1 MTKLLHVKV
10 LVIFVMGYLLD
21 VSPLKAQLMAQ
32 NRAKSN
38 ASPAP
43 APAGRLTLR
52 DALMQVKKQ
61 YKVDILFEEKLLEG
75 IFVVPTGAQAR
86 QSIENKLNSML
97 APTGLR
103 YKKVSKQT
111 YLILTTAAEPATGAI
126 PVQPGDPAEPLPAAQ
141 AQAAVNVQNSP
152 SATGPNGKPID
163 KTVSGVVKGEGGELL
178 PGVSVLVKGTTRGS
192 TTDVNGKYSI
202 AISED
207 PKDEVILVFSYVG
220 YRNQEVAVGTRSAI
234 DILLLPDQK
243 SLEEVVVVGYGTQK
257 REQITSAIASVK
269 AEDFVKGP
277 VQDAA
282 QLIRG
287 KVAGLSVITPS
298 GDPTALAQIS
308 LRGNATINASSEPL
322 ILIDGVPGALNTV
335 APEDIESIDV
345 LKDGSAAAI
354 YGTRGTNGVILITT
368 RKVKGETPATL
379 EVNSYFT
386 TQRLTRK
393 LDFMDVNQYRQ
404 LAAQQKPG
412 AIDYGHSTDWLSEV
426 TQKPWS
432 QVHNISL
439 RGGSRTTNYIVSM
452 EYRHLNGIMKKS
464 DNTTVFPRIEV
475 NHSMFNGLLKI
486 NANLSGYQQKFF
498 SVDGGPYSGLV
509 YRNSL
514 TFNPTEP
521 LKDENGKWTERT
533 DKTDYMNPLALIE
546 ESNGQNRNNNL
557 RTYGTISLAPIEG
570 LEVMALFARDMYNS
584 TRGYYE
590 TKNHYSTSRNGRNG
604 FASRG
609 TTRSQDDLFEFT
621 ANYNKSV
628 QDHNFVLLAGHTWRR
643 YNTEE
648 YSMQNWDFPTD
659 NFSYNNISA
668 GLALRRG
675 QAPETS
681 FQSENKL
688 ISYFFRVNYSF
699 MNKYLLMASVRHE
712 GSSRFGSNHKWG
724 SFPAFSV
731 GWNLKREAF
740 LENTN
745 AISNLKVRAGYG
757 VTGTEP
763 GSSYIS
769 LNKINFNTNVL
780 IDGQWVQAIN
790 PTNNANPDLRWERK
804 EEVNIGVDYG
814 FLNGRISGS
823 LDMYRRTTRD
833 LIANFPVPTPPYL
846 YSTITANAASMEN
859 KGIEIQVNAV
869 PLQTPSFRWTT
880 SANFSTNS
888 NKILSLSNDKFALAS
903 GYFDTGNTGE
913 PIQQST
919 HRVQVGQPI
928 GNFWGFKTIDID
940 ETGHWIIEGKDG
952 EPKPIAQQQA
962 DDKQVIGNGLP
973 KRYLNWNNTLTY
985 KNFDLNITMRGAF
998 GFQILNMTEMFWS
1011 APVMLTRGNL
1021 RSNAYDPI
1029 YGKRPLADD
1038 QSLNYVSYYIENGNY
1053 WKIDNIT
1060 AGYNLN
1066 LKNKYLKGARV
1077 YLSVANL
1084 YTITGYKGIDP
1095 EVGISGLFPGID
1107 DKNRYPA
1114 TTSFTVGAM
1123 LTF

>member
-1 MTKLLHVKV
+1 MV
-10 LVIFVMGYLLD
+10 GCLLD
-21 VSPLKAQLMAQ
+21 GAPIKAQLMAQ
-32 NRAKSN
+32 NRPSKSGT
-38 ASPAP
+38 AP
-43 APAGRLTLR
+43 TVIPGSRIALR

-75 IFVVPTGAQAR
+75 LFVSPAQVQAG
-86 QSIENKLNSML
+86 QTIENKLSNIL
-97 APTGLR
+97 PARLR

-111 YLILTTAAEPATGAI
+111 YLILTTAEEGKPGAQQIEPITPEGAPPATQQTFTMSLQSSHSLLEMARKTA
-126 PVQPGDPAEPLPAAQ
+126 DR
-141 AQAAVNVQNSP
+141 
-152 SATGPNGKPID
+152 
-163 KTVSGVVKGEGGELL
+163 TVSGVVKGDGGEAL
-178 PGVSVLVKGTTRGS
+178 PGVSVLIKGTTRGS
-192 TTDVNGKYSI
+192 ITDANGKYSI
-202 AISED
+202 AVSDD
-207 PKDEVILVFSYVG
+207 PKVEITLVFSYVG
-220 YRNQEVAVGTRSAI
+220 YQNQEVIAGSRSTI
-234 DILLLPDQK
+234 DITLAPDLK

-257 REQITSAIASVK
+257 REQITSAVASVK
-269 AEDFVKGP
+269 SEDFVKGP

-298 GDPTALAQIS
+298 GDPTAVAQIT
-308 LRGNATINASSEPL
+308 LRGNATINASSDPL
-322 ILIDGVPGALNTV
+322 VLIDGVPGGLNTV

-368 RKVKGETPATL
+368 RKVKDETPPTL

-393 LDFMDVNQYRQ
+393 LDFMDVNQYRA
-404 LAAQQKPG
+404 LAAQGKPG
-412 AIDYGHSTDWLSEV
+412 AIDYGHSTDWLSQV
-426 TQKPWS
+426 TQKPLS
-432 QVHNISL
+432 QVHNVSL

-452 EYRHLNGIMKKS
+452 EYRRLNGIMRKS

-475 NHSMFNGLLKI
+475 NHSMFDGLLKI
-486 NANLSGYQQKFF
+486 NANLSGYQQKYF

-509 YRNSL
+509 YRNAL
-514 TFNPTEP
+514 TFNPTES
-521 LKDENGKWTERT
+521 LKDANGKWTERT
-533 DKTDYMNPLALIE
+533 DKTDYMNPVALIE
-546 ESNGQNRNNNL
+546 ETNGLNRNNNL
-557 RTYGTISLAPIEG
+557 RTYGTISLAPVEG
-570 LEVMALFARDMYNS
+570 LEIKALIARDMFNS

-609 TTRSQDDLFEFT
+609 TTRTQDDLFEFT
-621 ANYNKSV
+621 ANYNKSI
-628 QDHNFVLLAGHTWRR
+628 QDHNFVVLAGHTWRH
-643 YNTEE
+643 YNTEN
-648 YSMQNWDFPTD
+648 YWMQNWDFPTD
-659 NFSYNNISA
+659 NFSYNNINA

-675 QAPETS
+675 QAPELS
-681 FQSENKL
+681 EQSENKL

-699 MNKYLLMASVRHE
+699 MNKYLLSTSIRHE
-712 GSSRFGSNHKWG
+712 GSSRFGANHKWG

-740 LENTN
+740 LENAN
-745 AISNLKVRAGYG
+745 AVSNLKLRAGYG

-763 GSSYIS
+763 GSSYLS

-780 IDGQWVQAIN
+780 INGQWVQTIN
-790 PTNNANPDLRWERK
+790 PSNNANPDLRWERK
-804 EEVNIGVDYG
+804 EEVNIGIDYG
-814 FLNGRISGS
+814 FLNERLSGS
-823 LDMYRRTTRD
+823 IDLYRRTTRD

-859 KGIEIQVNAV
+859 KGVEIQVNAI
-869 PLQTPSFRWTT
+869 PFQTAAFRWTT
-880 SANFSTNS
+880 SVNFSTNA
-888 NKILSLSNDKFALAS
+888 NKILSLSDDKFALAS

-913 PIQQST
+913 PIQQTT
-919 HRVQVGQPI
+919 HRVQVGQPL

-940 ETGHWIIEGKDG
+940 ETGHWIIEGKNG

-962 DDKQVIGNGLP
+962 DDKQIIGNGLP

-1060 AGYNLN
+1060 AGYNLR
-1066 LKNKYLKGARV
+1066 LKNKYLRHARI
-1077 YLSVANL
+1077 YLAVANL

-1095 EVGISGLFPGID
+1095 EVGISGMSPGID

-1114 TTSFTVGAM
+1114 TTSFTAGVM

>member
-1 MTKLLHVKV
+1 MTKLVHFQV
-10 LVIFVMGYLLD
+10 LVTLMVGCLLD

-32 NRAKSN
+32 NHTKSSTGPTT
-38 ASPAP
+38 SP
-43 APAGRLTLR
+43 GSKVTLR

-61 YKVDILFEEKLLEG
+61 FKVDILFEEKLLEG
-75 IFVVPTGAQAR
+75 ITVLPAQIQSG
-86 QSIENKLNSML
+86 QSIENKLNNML
-97 APTGLR
+97 TPAGLR
-103 YKKVSKQT
+103 FKKVSKQT
-111 YLILTTAAEPATGAI
+111 YLILTTQDETKQGAEQPVPENNEPPATSQQPTSSSSQIILVAPEATNKAI
-126 PVQPGDPAEPLPAAQ
+126 DR
-141 AQAAVNVQNSP
+141 
-152 SATGPNGKPID
+152 
-163 KTVSGVVKGEGGELL
+163 TVSGVVKGDAGESL
-178 PGVSVLVKGTTRGS
+178 PGVSVLLKGTTRGS
-192 TTDVNGKYSI
+192 TTDANGKYSI
-202 AISED
+202 TLGDDLKAD
-207 PKDEVILVFSYVG
+207 AVLVFSYVG
-220 YRNQEVAVGTRSAI
+220 YQNQEVVVGTRSAV
-234 DILLLPDQK
+234 DVSMVPDLK

-257 REQITSAIASVK
+257 REQITSAIASIK
-269 AEDFVKGP
+269 SEDFVKGP

-287 KVAGLSVITPS
+287 KVAGLTVVTPS

-322 ILIDGVPGALNTV
+322 ILIDGVPGGLNTV

-368 RKVKGETPATL
+368 RKVKGETPAIL

-386 TQRLTRK
+386 TQRMTRK

-412 AIDYGHSTDWLSEV
+412 AIDYGHSTDWLREV
-426 TQKPWS
+426 TQKPLS

-464 DNTTVFPRIEV
+464 DNSTLFPRIEV
-475 NHSMFNGLLKI
+475 NHSMFDGLLKI
-486 NANLSGYQQKFF
+486 NANLSGYQQKFY
-498 SVDGGPYSGLV
+498 SIDGGSYSGLV

-546 ESNGQNRNNNL
+546 ESHGQNRNNNL

-570 LEVMALFARDMYNS
+570 LEIKGLFARDMYNS

-590 TKNHYSTSRNGRNG
+590 TKNHYSTARNGRNG

-621 ANYNKSV
+621 ANYNKSI

-643 YNTEE
+643 YNIEE
-648 YSMQNWDFPTD
+648 YWMQNWDFPTD
-659 NFSYNNISA
+659 NFTYNNIGA

-675 QAPETS
+675 QAPES
-681 FQSENKL
+681 SSQSENKL

-712 GSSRFGSNHKWG
+712 GSSRFGANHKWG

-745 AISNLKVRAGYG
+745 TVSNMKLRAGYG

-763 GSSYIS
+763 GTSYIS

-780 IDGQWVQAIN
+780 INGQWVQAIN
-790 PTNNANPDLRWERK
+790 PSNNANPDLRWERK
-804 EEVNIGVDYG
+804 EEVNIGLDYG
-814 FLNGRISGS
+814 FMNDRISGS
-823 LDMYRRTTRD
+823 VDVYRRTTRD

-859 KGIEIQVNAV
+859 KGIEIQVNAI

-888 NKILSLSNDKFALAS
+888 NKILSLSNDRFALAS

-913 PIQQST
+913 PIQQTT

-928 GNFWGFKTIDID
+928 GNYWGFKTIDID

-952 EPKPIAQQQA
+952 QPKPIAQQQA
-962 DDKQVIGNGLP
+962 DDKQIIGNGLP
-973 KRYLNWNNTLTY
+973 KRYLNWNNTLAY

-1053 WKIDNIT
+1053 WKIDNVT
-1060 AGYNLN
+1060 LGYNLN
-1066 LKNKYLKGARV
+1066 LKNKYVKRGRV
-1077 YLSVANL
+1077 YLAVANL

-1114 TTSFTVGAM
+1114 TTSFTAGAM

>member
-1 MTKLLHVKV
+1 MV
-10 LVIFVMGYLLD
+10 GCLLD
-21 VSPLKAQLMAQ
+21 GAPIKAQLMAQ
-32 NRAKSN
+32 NRPPKS
-38 ASPAP
+38 STAP
-43 APAGRLTLR
+43 TTIPGSRIALR

-75 IFVVPTGAQAR
+75 LFVSPAQVQAG
-86 QSIENKLNSML
+86 QTIENKLSNIL
-97 APTGLR
+97 PAGLR

-111 YLILTTAAEPATGAI
+111 YLILTAAEEGKPGAQQI
-126 PVQPGDPAEPLPAAQ
+126 EPITPEEAPAATQ
-141 AQAAVNVQNSP
+141 QTFAMSLQSSHSLLEMARKTA
-152 SATGPNGKPID
+152 D
-163 KTVSGVVKGEGGELL
+163 RTVSGVVKGDGGEAL
-178 PGVSVLVKGTTRGS
+178 PGVSVLIKGTTRGS
-192 TTDVNGKYSI
+192 TTDANGKYSI
-202 AISED
+202 AVSD
-207 PKDEVILVFSYVG
+207 HPKAEITLVFSYVG
-220 YRNQEVAVGTRSAI
+220 YQNQEVIAGSRSTI
-234 DILLLPDQK
+234 DITLAPDLK

-257 REQITSAIASVK
+257 REQITSAVASVK
-269 AEDFVKGP
+269 SEDFVKGP

-298 GDPTALAQIS
+298 GDPTAVAQIT
-308 LRGNATINASSEPL
+308 LRGNATINASSDPL
-322 ILIDGVPGALNTV
+322 VLIDGVPGGLNTV

-368 RKVKGETPATL
+368 RKVKGETPPTL

-393 LDFMDVNQYRQ
+393 LDFMDVDQYRA
-404 LAAQQKPG
+404 LAAQGKPG
-412 AIDYGHSTDWLSEV
+412 AIDYGHSTDWLSQV
-426 TQKPWS
+426 TQKPLS
-432 QVHNISL
+432 QVHNVSL

-452 EYRHLNGIMKKS
+452 EYRRLNGIMRKS

-475 NHSMFNGLLKI
+475 NHSMFDGLLKI
-486 NANLSGYQQKFF
+486 NANLSGYQQKYF

-509 YRNSL
+509 YRNAL

-521 LKDENGKWTERT
+521 LKDANGKWTERT
-533 DKTDYMNPLALIE
+533 DKTDYMNPVALIE
-546 ESNGQNRNNNL
+546 ETNGLNRNNNL
-557 RTYGTISLAPIEG
+557 RTYGTISLAPVEG
-570 LEVMALFARDMYNS
+570 LEIKALIARDMFNS

-609 TTRSQDDLFEFT
+609 TTRTQDDLFEFT
-621 ANYNKSV
+621 ANYNKSI
-628 QDHNFVLLAGHTWRR
+628 QDHNFVVLAGHTWRR
-643 YNTEE
+643 YNREN
-648 YSMQNWDFPTD
+648 YWMQNWDFPTD
-659 NFSYNNISA
+659 NFSYNNINA

-675 QAPETS
+675 QAPELS
-681 FQSENKL
+681 EQSENKL

-699 MNKYLLMASVRHE
+699 MNKYLLSASIRHE
-712 GSSRFGSNHKWG
+712 GSSRFGANHKWG

-740 LENTN
+740 LENANTV
-745 AISNLKVRAGYG
+745 SNLKLRAGYG

-780 IDGQWVQAIN
+780 IDGQWVQTIN
-790 PTNNANPDLRWERK
+790 PSNNANPDLRWERK
-804 EEVNIGVDYG
+804 EEVNVGIDYG
-814 FLNGRISGS
+814 FLNERLSGS
-823 LDMYRRTTRD
+823 IDLYRRTTRD
-833 LIANFPVPTPPYL
+833 LIADFPVPTPPYL

-859 KGIEIQVNAV
+859 KGVEIQVNAI
-869 PLQTPSFRWTT
+869 PFQTAAFRWTT
-880 SANFSTNS
+880 SVNFSTNA
-888 NKILSLSNDKFALAS
+888 NKILSLSDDKFALAS

-913 PIQQST
+913 PIQQTT
-919 HRVQVGQPI
+919 HRVQVGQPL

-940 ETGHWIIEGKDG
+940 ETGHWIIEGKNG

-998 GFQILNMTEMFWS
+998 GFHILNMTEMFWS

-1021 RSNAYDPI
+1021 RSNAYEPI

-1060 AGYNLN
+1060 AGYNLR
-1066 LKNKYLKGARV
+1066 LKNKYLRHARA
-1077 YLSVANL
+1077 YLAVANL

-1095 EVGISGLFPGID
+1095 EVGISGMAPGID

-1114 TTSFTVGAM
+1114 TTSFTAGVM

>member
-1 MTKLLHVKV
+1 MTKLVHFQV
-10 LVIFVMGYLLD
+10 LVTLMVGCLLD

-32 NRAKSN
+32 NHTKS
-38 ASPAP
+38 STGTTTAP
-43 APAGRLTLR
+43 GSKVTLR

-61 YKVDILFEEKLLEG
+61 FKVDILFEEKLLEG
-75 IFVVPTGAQAR
+75 ITVLPAQVQSG
-86 QSIENKLNSML
+86 QSIENKLNNIL
-97 APTGLR
+97 APAGLR
-103 YKKVSKQT
+103 FKKVSKQT
-111 YLILTTAAEPATGAI
+111 YLILTAAEEAKTGALQT
-126 PVQPGDPAEPLPAAQ
+126 QPENNEEPPAASQ
-141 AQAAVNVQNSP
+141 QPSSSSVQTSPAAP
-152 SATGPNGKPID
+152 EATYKVAD
-163 KTVSGVVKGEGGELL
+163 RTVSGVVKGDAGESL
-178 PGVSVLVKGTTRGS
+178 PGVSVLLKGTTRGS
-192 TTDVNGKYSI
+192 TTDANGKYSI
-202 AISED
+202 TIGDDLKAD
-207 PKDEVILVFSYVG
+207 AVLVFSYVG
-220 YRNQEVAVGTRSAI
+220 YQNQEIVVGTRSAI
-234 DILLLPDQK
+234 DISMVPDLK

-269 AEDFVKGP
+269 SEDFVKGP

-287 KVAGLSVITPS
+287 KVAGLTVVTPS

-322 ILIDGVPGALNTV
+322 ILIDGVPGGLNTV

-368 RKVKGETPATL
+368 RKVKGETPAIL

-386 TQRLTRK
+386 TQRMTRK

-412 AIDYGHSTDWLSEV
+412 AIDYGHSTDWLREV
-426 TQKPWS
+426 TQKPLS

-464 DNTTVFPRIEV
+464 DNSTLFPRIEV
-475 NHSMFNGLLKI
+475 NHSMFDGLLKI
-486 NANLSGYQQKFF
+486 NANLSGYQQKFY
-498 SVDGGPYSGLV
+498 SIDGGSYSGLV

-546 ESNGQNRNNNL
+546 ESHGENRNNNL

-570 LEVMALFARDMYNS
+570 LEIKGLFARDMYNS

-590 TKNHYSTSRNGRNG
+590 TKNHYSTARSGRNG

-621 ANYNKSV
+621 ANYNKSI
-628 QDHNFVLLAGHTWRR
+628 QEHNFVLLAGHTWRR
-643 YNTEE
+643 YNIEE
-648 YSMQNWDFPTD
+648 YWMQNWDFPTD
-659 NFSYNNISA
+659 NFTYNNIGA

-675 QAPETS
+675 QAPES
-681 FQSENKL
+681 SSQSENKL

-712 GSSRFGSNHKWG
+712 GSSRFGANHKWG

-745 AISNLKVRAGYG
+745 TVSNLKLRAGYG

-763 GSSYIS
+763 GTSYIS

-780 IDGQWVQAIN
+780 INGQWVQAIN
-790 PTNNANPDLRWERK
+790 PSNNANPDLRWERK
-804 EEVNIGVDYG
+804 EEVNIGLDYG
-814 FLNGRISGS
+814 FMNDRISGS
-823 LDMYRRTTRD
+823 VDVYRRTTRD

-859 KGIEIQVNAV
+859 KGIEIQVNAI
-869 PLQTPSFRWTT
+869 PLQTPAFRWTT

-913 PIQQST
+913 PIQQTT

-952 EPKPIAQQQA
+952 QPKPIAQQQA

-973 KRYLNWNNTLTY
+973 KRYLNWNNTLAY

-1053 WKIDNIT
+1053 WKIDNVT
-1060 AGYNLN
+1060 LGYNLN
-1066 LKNKYLKGARV
+1066 LKNKYVKRGRV
-1077 YLSVANL
+1077 YLAVANL

-1095 EVGISGLFPGID
+1095 EVGISGMFPGID

-1114 TTSFTVGAM
+1114 TTSFTAGAM

>member
-1 MTKLLHVKV
+1 MVGGLL
-10 LVIFVMGYLLD
+10 GG
-21 VSPLKAQLMAQ
+21 SPLKAQLMAQ
-32 NRAKSN
+32 NRPKSN
-38 ASPAP
+38 TAP
-43 APAGRLTLR
+43 TIIPGSRITLR

-75 IFVVPTGAQAR
+75 ISVTPAQV
-86 QSIENKLNSML
+86 QSGQTIESKLSNILPS
-97 APTGLR
+97 GLR
-103 YKKVSKQT
+103 YKKVSKQA
-111 YLILTTAAEPATGAI
+111 YLILTADEEAKPGAQQIEPIT
-126 PVQPGDPAEPLPAAQ
+126 PEETPAAQ
-141 AQAAVNVQNSP
+141 QTFTMSAQPSGSTVMLAGKAVDRN
-152 SATGPNGKPID
+152 I
-163 KTVSGVVKGEGGELL
+163 SGVVKGDGGELL
-178 PGVSVLVKGTTRGS
+178 PGVSVLIKGTTRGS
-192 TTDVNGKYSI
+192 TTDVDGKYSI
-202 AISED
+202 AVDDD
-207 PKDEVILVFSYVG
+207 PKAEVILVFSYVG
-220 YRNQEVAVGTRSAI
+220 YQNQEAAVGNRTAI
-234 DILLLPDQK
+234 DITLAPDLK

-269 AEDFVKGP
+269 SEDFVKGP

-298 GDPTALAQIS
+298 GDPTATAQIS

-322 ILIDGVPGALNTV
+322 VLIDGVPGTLNTV

-393 LDFMDVNQYRQ
+393 LDFMNVDQYRA
-404 LAAQQKPG
+404 LAAQGKPG
-412 AIDYGHSTDWLSEV
+412 AIDYGHSTDWLGAV
-426 TQKPWS
+426 TQKPLS

-452 EYRHLNGIMKKS
+452 EYRRLNGIMKKS
-464 DNTTVFPRIEV
+464 DNATVFPRIEV

-486 NANLSGYQQKFF
+486 NANLSGYQQKHF
-498 SVDGGPYSGLV
+498 SIDGGFYSGLV
-509 YRNSL
+509 YRNAL

-533 DKTDYMNPLALIE
+533 DKTDYMNPVALIE
-546 ESNGQNRNNNL
+546 ESHGLNRNNNL
-557 RTYGTISLAPIEG
+557 RTYGTISLAPVEG
-570 LEVMALFARDMYNS
+570 LEIKALFARDMLNS

-590 TKNHYSTSRNGRNG
+590 TKNHYTTARNGRNG

-609 TTRSQDDLFEFT
+609 ATRSQDDLFEFT
-621 ANYNKSV
+621 ANYNKSFH
-628 QDHNFVLLAGHTWRR
+628 DHNFVVLAGHTWRK
-643 YNTEE
+643 YNWEN
-648 YSMQNWDFPTD
+648 YWMQNWDFPTD
-659 NFSYNNISA
+659 NFSYNNINA

-675 QAPETS
+675 QAPELSEQT
-681 FQSENKL
+681 ENKL

-699 MNKYLLMASVRHE
+699 MNKYLLTASIRHE
-712 GSSRFGSNHKWG
+712 GSSRFGANHKWG

-740 LENTN
+740 LESSNT
-745 AISNLKVRAGYG
+745 ISNLKLRAGYG

-763 GSSYIS
+763 GKSYLS

-780 IDGQWVQAIN
+780 INGQWVQAIN
-790 PTNNANPDLRWERK
+790 PANNPNPDLRWERK
-804 EEVNIGVDYG
+804 EEVNVGIDYG
-814 FLNGRISGS
+814 FLNERLSGS
-823 LDMYRRTTRD
+823 IDLYRRTTRD
-833 LIANFPVPTPPYL
+833 LIAEFPVPTPPYL
-846 YSTITANAASMEN
+846 YDKITANAASMEN
-859 KGIEIQVNAV
+859 KGIEIQVNAI
-869 PLQTPSFRWTT
+869 PLQTAAFRWST
-880 SANFSTNS
+880 SVNFSTNA
-888 NKILSLSNDKFALAS
+888 NKILTLSDDKFALAS

-913 PIQQST
+913 PIQQTT
-919 HRVQVGQPI
+919 HRVQVGQPL

-940 ETGHWIIEGKDG
+940 ESGHWIIEGKNG

-962 DDKQVIGNGLP
+962 DDKQIIGNGLP

-1060 AGYNLN
+1060 AGYNLRV
-1066 LKNKYLKGARV
+1066 KNKYLKHARV

-1095 EVGISGLFPGID
+1095 EVGITGLFPGTD

-1114 TTSFTVGAM
+1114 TTSFTAGLM
-1123 LTF
+1123 ITF

>member
-1 MTKLLHVKV
+1 MV
-10 LVIFVMGYLLD
+10 GSLLD
-21 VSPLKAQLMAQ
+21 GTPIRAQLMAQ
-32 NRAKSN
+32 NRPPKS
-38 ASPAP
+38 STAP
-43 APAGRLTLR
+43 AIIPGSRIALR

-75 IFVVPTGAQAR
+75 LFVSPAQVQAG
-86 QSIENKLNSML
+86 QTIENKLNNILPS
-97 APTGLR
+97 GLR

-111 YLILTTAAEPATGAI
+111 YLILTTAEEGKPGAHQIEPITPEEA
-126 PVQPGDPAEPLPAAQ
+126 PAATQ
-141 AQAAVNVQNSP
+141 QTFTMSLQGNQSLLEMAR
-152 SATGPNGKPID
+152 
-163 KTVSGVVKGEGGELL
+163 KTAERTISGVVKGDGGELL
-178 PGVSVLVKGTTRGS
+178 PGVSVLIKGTTRGS
-192 TTDVNGKYSI
+192 TTGVDGKYSI
-202 AISED
+202 AVSDD
-207 PKDEVILVFSYVG
+207 PKAEITLVFSYVG
-220 YRNQEVAVGTRSAI
+220 YQNQEVIVGNRSVI
-234 DILLLPDQK
+234 DISLTPDLK

-257 REQITSAIASVK
+257 REQITSAVASVK
-269 AEDFVKGP
+269 SEDFVKGP

-298 GDPTALAQIS
+298 GDPTAVAQIT
-308 LRGNATINASSEPL
+308 LRGNATINASSDPL
-322 ILIDGVPGALNTV
+322 VLIDGVPGGLNTV

-368 RKVKGETPATL
+368 RKVKGETPPTL

-393 LDFMDVNQYRQ
+393 LDFMDVNQYRA
-404 LAAQQKPG
+404 LAAQGKPG
-412 AIDYGHSTDWLSEV
+412 AIDYGQSTDWLAQV
-426 TQKPWS
+426 TQKPLS
-432 QVHNISL
+432 QVHNVSL

-452 EYRHLNGIMKKS
+452 EYRRLNGIMRKS

-475 NHSMFNGLLKI
+475 NHSMFDGLLKI
-486 NANLSGYQQKFF
+486 NANLSGYQQKYF
-498 SVDGGPYSGLV
+498 SVDGGSYSGLV
-509 YRNSL
+509 YRNAL

-521 LKDENGKWTERT
+521 LKDANGKWTERT
-533 DKTDYMNPLALIE
+533 DKTDYMNPVALIE
-546 ESNGQNRNNNL
+546 ETNGLNRNNNL
-557 RTYGTISLAPIEG
+557 RTYGTISLAPVEG
-570 LEVMALFARDMYNS
+570 LEIKALIARDMFNS

-609 TTRSQDDLFEFT
+609 TTRTQDDLFEFT
-621 ANYNKSV
+621 ANYNKSI
-628 QDHNFVLLAGHTWRR
+628 QDHNFVVLAGHTWRR
-643 YNTEE
+643 YNTEN
-648 YSMQNWDFPTD
+648 YWMQNWDFPTD
-659 NFSYNNISA
+659 NFSYNNINA

-675 QAPETS
+675 QAPELS
-681 FQSENKL
+681 EQSENKL

-699 MNKYLLMASVRHE
+699 MNKYLLSASIRHE
-712 GSSRFGSNHKWG
+712 GSSRFGANHKWG

-740 LENTN
+740 LENANTV
-745 AISNLKVRAGYG
+745 SNLKLRAGYG

-780 IDGQWVQAIN
+780 INGQWVQAIN
-790 PTNNANPDLRWERK
+790 PSNNANPDLRWERK
-804 EEVNIGVDYG
+804 EEVNIGIDYG
-814 FLNGRISGS
+814 FLNERLSGS
-823 LDMYRRTTRD
+823 IDVYRRTTRD

-859 KGIEIQVNAV
+859 KGVEIQVNAI
-869 PLQTPSFRWTT
+869 PLQNAAFRWTT
-880 SANFSTNS
+880 SVNFSTNA
-888 NKILSLSNDKFALAS
+888 NKILSLSDDKFALAS

-913 PIQQST
+913 PIQQTT
-919 HRVQVGQPI
+919 HRVQVGQPL

-940 ETGHWIIEGKDG
+940 EAGHWIIEGKNG

-962 DDKQVIGNGLP
+962 DDKQIIGNGLP

-1029 YGKRPLADD
+1029 YGKRSLADD

-1060 AGYNLN
+1060 AGYNLR
-1066 LKNKYLKGARV
+1066 LKNKYLRHARA
-1077 YLSVANL
+1077 YLAVANL

-1095 EVGISGLFPGID
+1095 EVGISGMAPGID

-1114 TTSFTVGAM
+1114 TTSFTAGVI

>member
-10 LVIFVMGYLLD
+10 LVTLMVGSLLD
-21 VSPLKAQLMAQ
+21 GTPIRAQLMAQ
-32 NRAKSN
+32 NRPPKS
-38 ASPAP
+38 STAP
-43 APAGRLTLR
+43 AIIPGSRIALR

-75 IFVVPTGAQAR
+75 LFVSPAQVQAG
-86 QSIENKLNSML
+86 QTIENKLNNILPS
-97 APTGLR
+97 GLR

-111 YLILTTAAEPATGAI
+111 YLILTTAEEGKPGAHQIEPITPEEA
-126 PVQPGDPAEPLPAAQ
+126 PAATQ
-141 AQAAVNVQNSP
+141 QTFTMSLQGNQSLLEMAR
-152 SATGPNGKPID
+152 
-163 KTVSGVVKGEGGELL
+163 KTAERTISGVVKGDGGELL
-178 PGVSVLVKGTTRGS
+178 PGVSVLIKGTTRGS
-192 TTDVNGKYSI
+192 TTGVDGKYSI
-202 AISED
+202 AVSDD
-207 PKDEVILVFSYVG
+207 PKAEITLVFSYVG
-220 YRNQEVAVGTRSAI
+220 YQNQEVIVGNRSVI
-234 DILLLPDQK
+234 DISLTPDLK

-257 REQITSAIASVK
+257 REQITSAVASVK
-269 AEDFVKGP
+269 SEDFVKGP

-298 GDPTALAQIS
+298 GDPTAVAQIT
-308 LRGNATINASSEPL
+308 LRGNATINASSDPL
-322 ILIDGVPGALNTV
+322 VLIDGVPGGLNTV

-368 RKVKGETPATL
+368 RKVKGETPPTL

-393 LDFMDVNQYRQ
+393 LDFMDVNQYRA
-404 LAAQQKPG
+404 LAAQGKPG
-412 AIDYGHSTDWLSEV
+412 AIDYGQSTDWLAQV
-426 TQKPWS
+426 TQKPLS
-432 QVHNISL
+432 QVHNVSL

-452 EYRHLNGIMKKS
+452 EYRRLNGIMRKS

-475 NHSMFNGLLKI
+475 NHSMFDGLLKI
-486 NANLSGYQQKFF
+486 NANLSGYQQKYF
-498 SVDGGPYSGLV
+498 SVDGGSYSGLV
-509 YRNSL
+509 YRNAL

-521 LKDENGKWTERT
+521 LKDANGKWTERT
-533 DKTDYMNPLALIE
+533 DKTDYMNPVALIE
-546 ESNGQNRNNNL
+546 ETNGLNRNNNL
-557 RTYGTISLAPIEG
+557 RTYGTISLAPVEG
-570 LEVMALFARDMYNS
+570 LEIKALIARDMFNS

-609 TTRSQDDLFEFT
+609 TTRTQDDLFEFT
-621 ANYNKSV
+621 ANYNKSI
-628 QDHNFVLLAGHTWRR
+628 QDHNFVVLAGHTWRR
-643 YNTEE
+643 YNTEN
-648 YSMQNWDFPTD
+648 YWMQNWDFPTD
-659 NFSYNNISA
+659 NFSYNNINA

-675 QAPETS
+675 QAPELS
-681 FQSENKL
+681 EQSENKL

-699 MNKYLLMASVRHE
+699 MNKYLLSASIRHE
-712 GSSRFGSNHKWG
+712 GSSRFGANHKWG

-740 LENTN
+740 LENANTV
-745 AISNLKVRAGYG
+745 SNLKLRAGYG

-780 IDGQWVQAIN
+780 INGQWVQAIN
-790 PTNNANPDLRWERK
+790 PSNNANPDLRWERK
-804 EEVNIGVDYG
+804 EEVNIGIDYG
-814 FLNGRISGS
+814 FLNERLSGS
-823 LDMYRRTTRD
+823 IDVYRRTTRD

-859 KGIEIQVNAV
+859 KGVEIQVNAI
-869 PLQTPSFRWTT
+869 PLQTAAFRWTT
-880 SANFSTNS
+880 SVNFSTNA
-888 NKILSLSNDKFALAS
+888 NKILSLSDDKFALAS

-913 PIQQST
+913 PIQQTT
-919 HRVQVGQPI
+919 HRVQVGQPL

-940 ETGHWIIEGKDG
+940 EAGHWIIEGKNG

-962 DDKQVIGNGLP
+962 DDKQIIGNGLP

-1060 AGYNLN
+1060 AGYNLR
-1066 LKNKYLKGARV
+1066 LKNKYLRHARA
-1077 YLSVANL
+1077 YLAVANL

-1095 EVGISGLFPGID
+1095 EVGISGMAPGID

-1114 TTSFTVGAM
+1114 TTSFTAGVI

>member
-1 MTKLLHVKV
+1 MTKLVHFQV
-10 LVIFVMGYLLD
+10 LVTLMVGCLLD

-32 NRAKSN
+32 NHTKSS
-38 ASPAP
+38 AGPTTSP
-43 APAGRLTLR
+43 GSKVTLR

-61 YKVDILFEEKLLEG
+61 FKVDILFEEKLLEG
-75 IFVVPTGAQAR
+75 ITVLPAQIQSG
-86 QSIENKLNSML
+86 QSIENKLNNML
-97 APTGLR
+97 TPAGLR
-103 YKKVSKQT
+103 FKKVSKQT
-111 YLILTTAAEPATGAI
+111 YLILTTQDETKQGAEQPVPENNEPPATSQQPTSSSSQIILVAPEATNKAI
-126 PVQPGDPAEPLPAAQ
+126 DR
-141 AQAAVNVQNSP
+141 
-152 SATGPNGKPID
+152 
-163 KTVSGVVKGEGGELL
+163 TVSGVVKGDAGESL
-178 PGVSVLVKGTTRGS
+178 PGVSVLLKGTTRGS
-192 TTDVNGKYSI
+192 TTDANGKYSI
-202 AISED
+202 TLGDDLKAD
-207 PKDEVILVFSYVG
+207 AVLVFSYVG
-220 YRNQEVAVGTRSAI
+220 YQNQEVVVGTRSAV
-234 DILLLPDQK
+234 DVSMVPDLK

-257 REQITSAIASVK
+257 REQITSAIASIK
-269 AEDFVKGP
+269 SEDFVKGP

-287 KVAGLSVITPS
+287 KVAGLTVVTPS

-322 ILIDGVPGALNTV
+322 ILIDGVPGGLNTV

-368 RKVKGETPATL
+368 RKVKGETPAIL

-386 TQRLTRK
+386 TQRMTRK

-412 AIDYGHSTDWLSEV
+412 AIDYGHSTDWLREV
-426 TQKPWS
+426 TQKPLS

-464 DNTTVFPRIEV
+464 DNSTLFPRIEV
-475 NHSMFNGLLKI
+475 NHSMFDGLLKI
-486 NANLSGYQQKFF
+486 NANLSGYQQKFY
-498 SVDGGPYSGLV
+498 SIDGGSYSGLV

-546 ESNGQNRNNNL
+546 ESHGQNRNNNL

-570 LEVMALFARDMYNS
+570 LEIKGLFARDMYNS

-590 TKNHYSTSRNGRNG
+590 TKNHYSTARNGRNG

-621 ANYNKSV
+621 ANYNKSI

-643 YNTEE
+643 YNIEE
-648 YSMQNWDFPTD
+648 YWMQNWDFPTD
-659 NFSYNNISA
+659 NFTYNNIGA

-675 QAPETS
+675 QAPES
-681 FQSENKL
+681 SSQSENKL

-712 GSSRFGSNHKWG
+712 GSSRFGANHKWG

-745 AISNLKVRAGYG
+745 TVSNMKLRAGYG

-763 GSSYIS
+763 GTSYIS

-780 IDGQWVQAIN
+780 INGQWVQAIN
-790 PTNNANPDLRWERK
+790 PSNNANPDLRWERK
-804 EEVNIGVDYG
+804 EEVNIGLDYG
-814 FLNGRISGS
+814 FMNDRISGS
-823 LDMYRRTTRD
+823 VDVYRRTTRD

-859 KGIEIQVNAV
+859 KGIEIQVNAI

-888 NKILSLSNDKFALAS
+888 NKILSLSNDRFALAS

-913 PIQQST
+913 PIQQTT

-928 GNFWGFKTIDID
+928 GNYWGFKTIDID

-952 EPKPIAQQQA
+952 QPKPIAQQQA
-962 DDKQVIGNGLP
+962 DDKQIIGNGLP
-973 KRYLNWNNTLTY
+973 KRYLNWNNTLAY

-1053 WKIDNIT
+1053 WKIDNVT
-1060 AGYNLN
+1060 LGYNLN
-1066 LKNKYLKGARV
+1066 LKNKYVKRGRV
-1077 YLSVANL
+1077 YLAVANL

-1114 TTSFTVGAM
+1114 TTSFTAGAM

>member
-10 LVIFVMGYLLD
+10 LVTLMVGCLLD
-21 VSPLKAQLMAQ
+21 GAPIKAQLMAQ
-32 NRAKSN
+32 NRPSKSN
-38 ASPAP
+38 AVPTIIPGSRIA
-43 APAGRLTLR
+43 LR

-75 IFVVPTGAQAR
+75 LFVAPAQVQAG
-86 QSIENKLNSML
+86 QTIETKLNNILPS
-97 APTGLR
+97 GLR

-111 YLILTTAAEPATGAI
+111 YLILTTAEETKPGAQQIEPIAPEETPATQQTYTMSI
-126 PVQPGDPAEPLPAAQ
+126 
-141 AQAAVNVQNSP
+141 QNNTSMLEM
-152 SATGPNGKPID
+152 AR
-163 KTVSGVVKGEGGELL
+163 KTVDRTISGIVKGDGGELL
-178 PGVSVLVKGTTRGS
+178 PGVSVLIKGSTRGS
-192 TTDVNGKYSI
+192 TTGVDGKYSI
-202 AISED
+202 AVNDD
-207 PKDEVILVFSYVG
+207 PKADVTLVFSYVG
-220 YRNQEVAVGTRSAI
+220 YQNQEVAVGSRSTI
-234 DILLLPDQK
+234 DITLAPDLK

-257 REQITSAIASVK
+257 REQITSAIVSVK
-269 AEDFVKGP
+269 SEDFVKGP

-298 GDPTALAQIS
+298 GDPTATAQIT
-308 LRGNATINASSEPL
+308 LRGNATINASSDPL
-322 ILIDGVPGALNTV
+322 VLIDGVPGGLNTV

-393 LDFMDVNQYRQ
+393 LDFMDVNQYRA
-404 LAAQQKPG
+404 LAAQGKPG
-412 AIDYGHSTDWLSEV
+412 AIDYGHSTDWLSQV
-426 TQKPWS
+426 TQKPLS

-452 EYRHLNGIMKKS
+452 EYRRLNGIMKKS
-464 DNTTVFPRIEV
+464 DNTTIFPRIEV

-486 NANLSGYQQKFF
+486 NANLSGYQQKYF
-498 SVDGGPYSGLV
+498 SIDGGPYSGLV
-509 YRNSL
+509 YRNAL

-521 LKDENGKWTERT
+521 LRDENGKWTERT
-533 DKTDYMNPLALIE
+533 DKTDYMNPVALIE
-546 ESNGQNRNNNL
+546 ESNGLNRNNNL
-557 RTYGTISLAPIEG
+557 RTYGTISLAPVEG
-570 LEVMALFARDMYNS
+570 LEIKALFARDMFNS

-609 TTRSQDDLFEFT
+609 TTRTQDDLFEFT
-621 ANYNKSV
+621 ANYNKSIH
-628 QDHNFVLLAGHTWRR
+628 DHNFVILAGHTWRK
-643 YNTEE
+643 YNNEL
-648 YSMQNWDFPTD
+648 YWMQNWDFPTD
-659 NFSYNNISA
+659 NFSYNNINA

-675 QAPETS
+675 QAPELS
-681 FQSENKL
+681 EQSENKL

-699 MNKYLLMASVRHE
+699 MNKYLLMASIRHE
-712 GSSRFGSNHKWG
+712 GSSRFGANHKWG

-740 LENTN
+740 LENSNTV
-745 AISNLKVRAGYG
+745 SNLKLRAGYG

-763 GSSYIS
+763 GKSYLS

-780 IDGQWVQAIN
+780 INGQWVQAIN
-790 PTNNANPDLRWERK
+790 PANNPNPDLRWERK
-804 EEVNIGVDYG
+804 EEVNVGIDYG
-814 FLNGRISGS
+814 FLNERLSGS
-823 LDMYRRTTRD
+823 IDLYRRTTRD
-833 LIANFPVPTPPYL
+833 LIAEFPVPTPPYL
-846 YSTITANAASMEN
+846 YNTITANAASMEN
-859 KGIEIQVNAV
+859 KGIEIQVNAI
-869 PLQTPSFRWTT
+869 PLQTAAFRWST
-880 SANFSTNS
+880 SVNFSTNA
-888 NKILSLSNDKFALAS
+888 NKILTLSNDKFALAS

-913 PIQQST
+913 PIQQTT
-919 HRVQVGQPI
+919 HRIQVGQPI

-940 ETGHWIIEGKDG
+940 ETGHWIIEGKNG

-962 DDKQVIGNGLP
+962 DDKQIIGNGLP

-1060 AGYNLN
+1060 VGYNLR
-1066 LKNKYLKGARV
+1066 LKNKYLRHTRV
-1077 YLSVANL
+1077 YLAVANL

-1114 TTSFTVGAM
+1114 TTSFTAGVS

>member
-10 LVIFVMGYLLD
+10 LVTLAMGCLLD

-38 ASPAP
+38 APHTTLPES
-43 APAGRLTLR
+43 RLTLR

-61 YKVDILFEEKLLEG
+61 FKVDILFEEKLLEG
-75 IFVVPTGAQAR
+75 IFVAPVQI
-86 QSIENKLNSML
+86 QSGQTIENKLNNIL
-97 APTGLR
+97 APSKLR

-111 YLILTTAAEPATGAI
+111 YLILTSAEEIKTGAQQDEQNAADAI
-126 PVQPGDPAEPLPAAQ
+126 APAAQ
-141 AQAAVNVQNSP
+141 PPLTTSIQQNANTIELIS
-152 SATGPNGKPID
+152 KPAD
-163 KTVSGVVKGEGGELL
+163 RTVGGVVKGEAGEIL
-178 PGVSVLVKGTTRGS
+178 PGVSVLIKGTTRGS

-202 AISED
+202 AVNDD
-207 PKDEVILVFSYVG
+207 PKADITLVFSYVG
-220 YRNQEVAVGTRSAI
+220 YQNQEVIVGSRSTI
-234 DILLLPDQK
+234 DIALLPDLK

-308 LRGNATINASSEPL
+308 LRGSATINGSSEPL
-322 ILIDGVPGALNTV
+322 ILIDGVPGGLNTV

-393 LDFMDVNQYRQ
+393 LDFMSVDQYRV
-404 LAAQQKPG
+404 LAAQGKPG
-412 AIDYGHSTDWLSEV
+412 AIDYGHSTDWLNEV
-426 TQKPWS
+426 TQKPLS

-452 EYRHLNGIMKKS
+452 EYRRLNGIMKKS
-464 DNTTVFPRIEV
+464 DNATVFPRIEV
-475 NHSMFNGLLKI
+475 NHSMFNGLLKV
-486 NANLSGYQQKFF
+486 NANLSGYQQKYF
-498 SVDGGPYSGLV
+498 SIDGGPYSGLV

-546 ESNGQNRNNNL
+546 ESRGENRNNNL
-557 RTYGTISLAPIEG
+557 RTYGTISLAPVEG
-570 LEVMALFARDMYNS
+570 LEIKALFARDMFNS

-621 ANYNKSV
+621 ANYNKSI
-628 QDHNFVLLAGHTWRR
+628 QDHNFVILAGHTWRR

-648 YSMQNWDFPTD
+648 YWMQNWDFPTD
-659 NFSYNNISA
+659 NFSYNNIGA

-675 QAPETS
+675 QAPES
-681 FQSENKL
+681 SIQSENKL

-699 MNKYLLMASVRHE
+699 MNKYLLMASLRHE
-712 GSSRFGSNHKWG
+712 GSSRFGANHKWG
-724 SFPAFSV
+724 SFPAVSV

-740 LENTN
+740 LENSNTV
-745 AISNLKVRAGYG
+745 SNLKLRAGYG

-780 IDGQWVQAIN
+780 INGQWVQAIN
-790 PTNNANPDLRWERK
+790 PSNNANADLRWERK
-804 EEVNIGVDYG
+804 VEVNIGIDYG
-814 FLNGRISGS
+814 FVNERLSGS
-823 LDMYRRTTRD
+823 VDIYRRTTRD

-859 KGIEIQVNAV
+859 KGVEIQLNAV
-869 PLQTPSFRWTT
+869 PLQTGSFRWTT
-880 SANFSTNS
+880 SVNFSTNS
-888 NKILSLSNDKFALAS
+888 NKIISLSNDKFALAS

-913 PIQQST
+913 PIQQTT

-940 ETGHWIIEGKDG
+940 ETGHWIIEGKTVS
-952 EPKPIAQQQA
+952 PNPS
-962 DDKQVIGNGLP
+962 P
-973 KRYLNWNNTLTY
+973 
-985 KNFDLNITMRGAF
+985 
-998 GFQILNMTEMFWS
+998 S
-1011 APVMLTRGNL
+1011 
-1021 RSNAYDPI
+1021 S
-1029 YGKRPLADD
+1029 RP
-1038 QSLNYVSYYIENGNY
+1038 
-1053 WKIDNIT
+1053 
-1060 AGYNLN
+1060 
-1066 LKNKYLKGARV
+1066 
-1077 YLSVANL
+1077 
-1084 YTITGYKGIDP
+1084 
-1095 EVGISGLFPGID
+1095 
-1107 DKNRYPA
+1107 
-1114 TTSFTVGAM
+1114 TTSR
-1123 LTF
+1123 

>member
-1 MTKLLHVKV
+1 MPKLLHIKV
-10 LVIFVMGYLLD
+10 LVTLMLGCLLD

-32 NRAKSN
+32 NRAKSTPN
-38 ASPAP
+38 LPSAIPGS
-43 APAGRLTLR
+43 RLTLR

-61 YKVDILFEEKLLEG
+61 FKVDILFEEKLLEG
-75 IFVVPTGAQAR
+75 VFVAPAQIQGS
-86 QSIENKLNSML
+86 QSLETKLNNIL
-97 APTGLR
+97 APSGLR

-111 YLILTTAAEPATGAI
+111 YLILTTTEEPKPGAQQSI
-126 PVQPGDPAEPLPAAQ
+126 PAPAEESPAIQ
-141 AQAAVNVQNSP
+141 QTITMAAPGSNAVLELHQ
-152 SATGPNGKPID
+152 
-163 KTVSGVVKGEGGELL
+163 KTADRTVTGVVKGDGGELL
-178 PGVSVLVKGTTRGS
+178 PGVSVLIKGTTRGS
-192 TTDVNGKYSI
+192 TTDVDGKYSI
-202 AISED
+202 TLGDDANAT
-207 PKDEVILVFSYVG
+207 LVFSYVG
-220 YRNQEVAVGTRSAI
+220 YQNQEVAVGTRSTI
-234 DILLLPDQK
+234 DIALAPDLK

-298 GDPTALAQIS
+298 GDPTAIAQIT

-322 ILIDGVPGALNTV
+322 VLIDGVPGGLNTV

-386 TQRLTRK
+386 TQRQTRK
-393 LDFMDVNQYRQ
+393 LDFMNVDQYRA
-404 LAAQQKPG
+404 LAAQGKPG
-412 AIDYGHSTDWLSEV
+412 AIDYGHHTDWLKEV
-426 TQKPWS
+426 TQKPLS

-439 RGGSRTTNYIVSM
+439 RGGSRSTNYIVSM
-452 EYRHLNGIMKKS
+452 EYRRLNGIMKKS

-486 NANLSGYQQKFF
+486 NANLSGYQQKYF
-498 SVDGGPYSGLV
+498 SIDGGSYSGLV
-509 YRNSL
+509 YRNAL

-521 LKDENGKWTERT
+521 LKDANGKWVERT
-533 DKTDYMNPLALIE
+533 DKTDYMNPVALVE
-546 ESNGQNRNNNL
+546 ESDGQNRNNNL
-557 RTYGTISLAPIEG
+557 RTYGTISLAPVEG
-570 LEVMALFARDMYNS
+570 LEIKALFARDMFNS

-609 TTRSQDDLFEFT
+609 ATRSQDDLFEFT
-621 ANYNKSV
+621 ANYNKSFH
-628 QDHNFVLLAGHTWRR
+628 DHNFVLLAGHTWRK
-643 YNTEE
+643 YNIEN
-648 YSMQNWDFPTD
+648 YWMQNWDFPTD
-659 NFSYNNISA
+659 NFSYNNINA

-675 QAPETS
+675 QAPELS
-681 FQSENKL
+681 EQSENKL

-699 MNKYLLMASVRHE
+699 MNKYLLSASIRHE
-712 GSSRFGSNHKWG
+712 GSSRFGANHKWG

-740 LENTN
+740 LDNSNT
-745 AISNLKVRAGYG
+745 ISNLKLRAGYG

-763 GSSYIS
+763 GKSYIS

-780 IDGQWVQAIN
+780 VNGQWVQAIN
-790 PTNNANPDLRWERK
+790 PSNNANPDLRWERK
-804 EEVNIGVDYG
+804 EELNVGIDYG
-814 FLNGRISGS
+814 FLHERLSGS
-823 LDMYRRTTRD
+823 IDLYRRTTRD
-833 LIANFPVPTPPYL
+833 LIADFPVPTPPYL

-859 KGIEIQVNAV
+859 KGVEIQVNAI
-869 PLQTPSFRWTT
+869 PLQTAAFRWST
-880 SANFSTNS
+880 SVNFSTNA
-888 NKILSLSNDKFALAS
+888 NKILTLSNDKFALAS

-913 PIQQST
+913 PIQQTT

-940 ETGHWIIEGKDG
+940 ETGHWIIEGKNG

-962 DDKQVIGNGLP
+962 DDKQIIGNGLP
-973 KRYLNWNNTLTY
+973 KRYLNWNNTLNY

-1060 AGYNLN
+1060 AGYNVRM
-1066 LKNKYLKGARV
+1066 KNKYLKHARI

-1114 TTSFTVGAM
+1114 TTSFTAGASI
-1123 LTF
+1123 TF

>member
-1 MTKLLHVKV
+1 MV
-10 LVIFVMGYLLD
+10 GSLLD
-21 VSPLKAQLMAQ
+21 GAPIKAQLMAQ
-32 NRAKSN
+32 NRPPKS
-38 ASPAP
+38 STAP
-43 APAGRLTLR
+43 AIIPGSRIALR
-52 DALMQVKKQ
+52 DALMQVKRQ
-61 YKVDILFEEKLLEG
+61 YKIDILFEEKLLEG
-75 IFVVPTGAQAR
+75 LFVSPAQV
-86 QSIENKLNSML
+86 QSGQTIEHKLNNILPS
-97 APTGLR
+97 GLR

-111 YLILTTAAEPATGAI
+111 YLILTTAEEGKPGAHQIEPIMPEEA
-126 PVQPGDPAEPLPAAQ
+126 PAATQ
-141 AQAAVNVQNSP
+141 QTFTISLQGNQSLLEMARKTA
-152 SATGPNGKPID
+152 D
-163 KTVSGVVKGEGGELL
+163 RTVSGVVKGDGGELL
-178 PGVSVLVKGTTRGS
+178 PGVSVLIKGTTRGS
-192 TTDVNGKYSI
+192 TTGVDGKYSI
-202 AISED
+202 AVSDD
-207 PKDEVILVFSYVG
+207 PRAEITLVFSYVG
-220 YRNQEVAVGTRSAI
+220 YQNQEVAVGNRSTI
-234 DILLLPDQK
+234 DISLVPDLK

-257 REQITSAIASVK
+257 REQITSAVASVK
-269 AEDFVKGP
+269 SEDFVKGP

-298 GDPTALAQIS
+298 GDPTAVAQIT
-308 LRGNATINASSEPL
+308 LRGNATINASPDPL
-322 ILIDGVPGALNTV
+322 VLIDGVPGGLNTV

-368 RKVKGETPATL
+368 RKVKGETPPTL

-393 LDFMDVNQYRQ
+393 LDFMDVNQYRA
-404 LAAQQKPG
+404 LAAQGKPG
-412 AIDYGHSTDWLSEV
+412 AIDYGQSTDWLAQV
-426 TQKPWS
+426 TQKPLS
-432 QVHNISL
+432 QVHNLSL

-452 EYRHLNGIMKKS
+452 EYRRLNGIMRKS

-486 NANLSGYQQKFF
+486 NANLSGYQQKYY
-498 SVDGGPYSGLV
+498 SVDGGSYSGLV
-509 YRNSL
+509 YRNAL

-521 LKDENGKWTERT
+521 LKDANGKWTERT
-533 DKTDYMNPLALIE
+533 DKTDYMNPVALIE
-546 ESNGQNRNNNL
+546 ETNGLNRNNNL
-557 RTYGTISLAPIEG
+557 RTYGTVSLAPVEG
-570 LEVMALFARDMYNS
+570 LEIKALIARDMFNS

-621 ANYNKSV
+621 ANYNKSI
-628 QDHNFVLLAGHTWRR
+628 QDHNFVVLAGHTWRR
-643 YNTEE
+643 YNTEN
-648 YSMQNWDFPTD
+648 YWMQNWDFPTD
-659 NFSYNNISA
+659 NFSYNNINA

-675 QAPETS
+675 QAPELS
-681 FQSENKL
+681 EQSENKL

-699 MNKYLLMASVRHE
+699 MNKYLLSASIRHE
-712 GSSRFGSNHKWG
+712 GSSRFGANHKWG

-740 LENTN
+740 LENANTV
-745 AISNLKVRAGYG
+745 SNLKLRAGYG

-780 IDGQWVQAIN
+780 INGQWVQAIN
-790 PTNNANPDLRWERK
+790 PSNNANPDLRWERK
-804 EEVNIGVDYG
+804 EEVNVGIDYG
-814 FLNGRISGS
+814 FLNERLSGS
-823 LDMYRRTTRD
+823 IDVYRRTTRD

-859 KGIEIQVNAV
+859 KGVEIQVNAI
-869 PLQTPSFRWTT
+869 PLQTTAFRWAT
-880 SANFSTNS
+880 SVNFSTNA
-888 NKILSLSNDKFALAS
+888 NKILSLSDDKFALAS

-913 PIQQST
+913 PIQQTT
-919 HRVQVGQPI
+919 HRVQVGQPL

-940 ETGHWIIEGKDG
+940 EAGHWIIEGKNG

-962 DDKQVIGNGLP
+962 DDKQIIGNGLP

-1060 AGYNLN
+1060 AGYNLR
-1066 LKNKYLKGARV
+1066 LKNKYLRHARA
-1077 YLSVANL
+1077 YLAVANL

-1095 EVGISGLFPGID
+1095 EVGISGMSPGID

-1114 TTSFTVGAM
+1114 TTSFTAGVM

>member
-1 MTKLLHVKV
+1 MTKLVHFQV
-10 LVIFVMGYLLD
+10 LVVLMLGCLLD
-21 VSPLKAQLMAQ
+21 IAPLKAQLMAQ
-32 NRAKSN
+32 NRTKS
-38 ASPAP
+38 SVGPMLP
-43 APAGRLTLR
+43 GSKLTLR

-61 YKVDILFEEKLLEG
+61 FKVDILFEEKLLEG
-75 IFVVPTGAQAR
+75 ISVQPTQFQSAQ
-86 QSIENKLNSML
+86 SFENKLNSIL
-97 APTGLR
+97 NPAGLR
-103 YKKVSKQT
+103 YKKVSRQT
-111 YLILTTAAEPATGAI
+111 YLILATEEESKPGAEQSPQVNNEEVTPASQQTPTSSVQNTSVTTEATGKS
-126 PVQPGDPAEPLPAAQ
+126 AEKV
-141 AQAAVNVQNSP
+141 VN
-152 SATGPNGKPID
+152 
-163 KTVSGVVKGEGGELL
+163 GVVKGESGEIL
-178 PGVSVLVKGTTRGS
+178 PGVSILIKGTTRGS
-192 TTDVNGKYSI
+192 TTDADGKYSI
-202 AISED
+202 NIGD
-207 PKDEVILVFSYVG
+207 DLKTDVTLVFSYVG
-220 YRNQEVAVGTRSAI
+220 YQNQEVVVGTKSSINIA
-234 DILLLPDQK
+234 LVPDQK

-257 REQITSAIASVK
+257 REQITSAIASIK
-269 AEDFVKGP
+269 SEDFVKGP

-287 KVAGLSVITPS
+287 KVAGLTVITPS

-322 ILIDGVPGALNTV
+322 ILIDGVPGGLNTV

-368 RKVKGETPATL
+368 RKVKGETPAIL

-386 TQRLTRK
+386 TQRMTRK

-404 LAAQQKPG
+404 LVAQQKPG
-412 AIDYGHSTDWLSEV
+412 AIDYGHNTDWLKEV
-426 TQKPWS
+426 TQKPLS

-464 DNTTVFPRIEV
+464 DNSTLFPRIEV
-475 NHSMFNGLLKI
+475 NHSMFDGLLKI

-498 SVDGGPYSGLV
+498 SIDGGSYSGLV

-521 LKDENGKWTERT
+521 LRDENGKWTERT
-533 DKTDYMNPLALIE
+533 DKTDYMNPLAAIE
-546 ESNGQNRNNNL
+546 ESFGQNRNNNL

-570 LEVMALFARDMYNS
+570 LEIKALFARDMYNS

-590 TKNHYSTSRNGRNG
+590 TKNHYSTARNGRNG

-609 TTRSQDDLFEFT
+609 TSRSQDDLFEFT
-621 ANYNKSV
+621 ANYNKTI

-643 YNTEE
+643 YNIEE
-648 YSMQNWDFPTD
+648 YWMQNWDFPTD
-659 NFSYNNISA
+659 NFTYNNIGA

-681 FQSENKL
+681 SQSENKL

-699 MNKYLLMASVRHE
+699 MNKYLLTASVRHE
-712 GSSRFGSNHKWG
+712 GSSRFGANHKWG
-724 SFPAFSV
+724 SFPAFSL

-745 AISNLKVRAGYG
+745 AVSNLKLRSGYG

-780 IDGQWVQAIN
+780 INGQWVQAIN
-790 PTNNANPDLRWERK
+790 PSNNANPDLRWERK

-814 FLNGRISGS
+814 FMNDRISGS
-823 LDMYRRTTRD
+823 IDLYRRTTRD

-859 KGIEIQVNAV
+859 KGIEIQVNAI
-869 PLQTPSFRWTT
+869 PFQTPSFRWTT

-888 NKILSLSNDKFALAS
+888 NKILTLSNDRFALAS

-913 PIQQST
+913 PIQQTT

-985 KNFDLNITMRGAF
+985 KNFDINITMRGAF

-1053 WKIDNIT
+1053 WKIDNVT

-1066 LKNKYLKGARV
+1066 LKNKYVKRGRIYV
-1077 YLSVANL
+1077 SVANL
-1084 YTITGYKGIDP
+1084 YTIAGYKGIDP
-1095 EVGISGLFPGID
+1095 EVGISGLAPGID

-1114 TTSFTVGAM
+1114 TTSFTAGLM

>member
-1 MTKLLHVKV
+1 MV
-10 LVIFVMGYLLD
+10 GCLLD
-21 VSPLKAQLMAQ
+21 GAPIKAQLMAQ
-32 NRAKSN
+32 NRPSKSGT
-38 ASPAP
+38 AP
-43 APAGRLTLR
+43 TVIPGSRIALR

-75 IFVVPTGAQAR
+75 LFVSPAQVQAG
-86 QSIENKLNSML
+86 QTIENKLSNIL
-97 APTGLR
+97 PARLR

-111 YLILTTAAEPATGAI
+111 YLILTTAEEGKPGAQQIEPITPEGAPPATQQTFTMSLQSSHSLLEMARKTA
-126 PVQPGDPAEPLPAAQ
+126 DR
-141 AQAAVNVQNSP
+141 
-152 SATGPNGKPID
+152 
-163 KTVSGVVKGEGGELL
+163 TVSGVVKGDGGEAL
-178 PGVSVLVKGTTRGS
+178 PGVSVLIKGTTRGS
-192 TTDVNGKYSI
+192 ITDAGGKYSI
-202 AISED
+202 AVSDD
-207 PKDEVILVFSYVG
+207 PKAEITLVFSYVG
-220 YRNQEVAVGTRSAI
+220 YQNQEVIAGSRSAI
-234 DILLLPDQK
+234 DITLVPDLK

-257 REQITSAIASVK
+257 REQITSAVASVK
-269 AEDFVKGP
+269 SEDFVKGP

-298 GDPTALAQIS
+298 GDPTAVAQIT
-308 LRGNATINASSEPL
+308 LRGNATINASSDPL
-322 ILIDGVPGALNTV
+322 VLIDGVPGGLNTV

-368 RKVKGETPATL
+368 RKVKGETPPTL
-379 EVNSYFT
+379 EVNSYVT

-393 LDFMDVNQYRQ
+393 LDFMDVNQYRV
-404 LAAQQKPG
+404 LAAQGKPG
-412 AIDYGHSTDWLSEV
+412 AIDYGHSTDWLSQV
-426 TQKPWS
+426 TQKPLS
-432 QVHNISL
+432 QVHNVSL

-452 EYRHLNGIMKKS
+452 EYRRLNGIMRKS

-475 NHSMFNGLLKI
+475 NHSMFDGLLKI
-486 NANLSGYQQKFF
+486 NANLSGYQQKYF

-509 YRNSL
+509 YRNAL
-514 TFNPTEP
+514 TFNPTES
-521 LKDENGKWTERT
+521 LKDANGKWTERT
-533 DKTDYMNPLALIE
+533 DKTDYMNPVALIE
-546 ESNGQNRNNNL
+546 ETNGLNRNNNL
-557 RTYGTISLAPIEG
+557 RTYGTISLAPVEG
-570 LEVMALFARDMYNS
+570 LEIKALIARDMFNS

-609 TTRSQDDLFEFT
+609 TTRTQDDLFEFT
-621 ANYNKSV
+621 ANYNKSIK
-628 QDHNFVLLAGHTWRR
+628 DHNFVVLAGHTWRR
-643 YNTEE
+643 YNTEN
-648 YSMQNWDFPTD
+648 YWMQNWDFPTD
-659 NFSYNNISA
+659 NFSYNNINA

-675 QAPETS
+675 QAPELS
-681 FQSENKL
+681 EQSENKL

-699 MNKYLLMASVRHE
+699 MNKYLLSASIRHE
-712 GSSRFGSNHKWG
+712 GSSRFGANHKWG

-740 LENTN
+740 LENAN
-745 AISNLKVRAGYG
+745 AVSNLKLRAGYG

-763 GSSYIS
+763 GSSYLS

-780 IDGQWVQAIN
+780 IDGQWVQTIN
-790 PTNNANPDLRWERK
+790 PSNNANPDLRWERK
-804 EEVNIGVDYG
+804 EEVNIGIDYG
-814 FLNGRISGS
+814 FLNERLSGS
-823 LDMYRRTTRD
+823 IDLYRRTTHD

-859 KGIEIQVNAV
+859 KGVEIQVNAI
-869 PLQTPSFRWTT
+869 PFQTAAFRWTT
-880 SANFSTNS
+880 SVNFSTNA
-888 NKILSLSNDKFALAS
+888 NKILSLSDDKFALAS

-913 PIQQST
+913 PIQQTT
-919 HRVQVGQPI
+919 HRVQVGQPL

-940 ETGHWIIEGKDG
+940 ETGHWIIEGKNG

-962 DDKQVIGNGLP
+962 DDKQIIGNGLP

-1060 AGYNLN
+1060 AGYNLR
-1066 LKNKYLKGARV
+1066 LKNKYLRHARI
-1077 YLSVANL
+1077 YLAVANL

-1095 EVGISGLFPGID
+1095 EVGISGMSPGID

-1114 TTSFTVGAM
+1114 TTSFTAGVM